1 MLGRGGTPP
10 GRRSPYAFTERSL
23 NHHVSPVCPTS
34 LDLRYI
40 PADHPHH
47 VRSVS
52 PPEAQGSTCLEEV
65 PSSPQCGSTP
75 AFQLKAI
82 LRHEFHNIR
91 SVYTHRTILVGAHDG
106 LRHMPDTIPPM
117 PQAHSHC
124 HLARYNPFLPP
135 CQPLTYNPSPMHP
148 PEV

>member
-1 MLGRGGTPP
+1 MLGRGGTHP

-40 PADHPHH
+40 PADHHPHPPHH

-75 AFQLKAI
+75 AFQLKVI
-82 LRHEFHNIR
+82 LKRDFHNHR
-91 SVYTHRTILVGAHDG
+91 SGCTHRTMIMIPD
-106 LRHMPDTIPPM
+106 MPGWMACRT
-117 PQAHSHC
+117 C
-124 HLARYNPFLPP
+124 HL
-135 CQPLTYNPSPMHP
+135 PSDDCERIIPIVIMRGITRQCRP
-148 PEV
+148 AIP